1 MIAIHLAST
10 ILWDFLRSIFNLNEK
25 DIFTLVL
32 FPDFW
37 PGYTG
42 ANPGYAM
49 DKEK

>member
-1 MIAIHLAST
+1 MMKL
-10 ILWDFLRSIFNLNEK
+10 LGLRRKYEK